1 MDSAL
6 LYLKEDKNLP
16 LSIHENFGWDVPLER
31 AREQKSEKNNLQSQA
46 IMAGSEQ
53 FMTHTIQDLTD
64 DTFQQ
69 TIAQG
74 VTLVDFHAHWCGPC
88 RMLSPIVKELAEQL
102 QGRMLVAKVDIDAA
116 QKTTASL
123 GISSVPTLIVFVDGK
138 ETKRVVGVKDLD
150 YLKNLIEPYLAT
162 K

>member
-1 MDSAL
+1 
-6 LYLKEDKNLP
+6 
-16 LSIHENFGWDVPLER
+16 
-31 AREQKSEKNNLQSQA
+31 
-46 IMAGSEQ
+46 
-53 FMTHTIQDLTD
+53 MTHTIQDLTD